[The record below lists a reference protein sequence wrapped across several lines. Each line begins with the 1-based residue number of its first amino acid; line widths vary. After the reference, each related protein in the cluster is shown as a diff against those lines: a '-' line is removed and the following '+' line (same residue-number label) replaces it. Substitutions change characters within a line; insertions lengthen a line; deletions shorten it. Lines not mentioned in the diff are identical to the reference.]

1 MYCKID
7 IQGKFVEN
15 LQKKFDKNLIVKKTL
30 ELMRKNKSYLYNT

>member
-15 LQKKFDKNLIVKKTL
+15 LQQKFDKNLIVKKTL